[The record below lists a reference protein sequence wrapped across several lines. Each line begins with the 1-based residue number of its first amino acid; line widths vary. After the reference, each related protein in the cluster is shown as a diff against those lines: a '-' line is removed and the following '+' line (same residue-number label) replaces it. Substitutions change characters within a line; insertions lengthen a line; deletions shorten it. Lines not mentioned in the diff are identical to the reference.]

1 MYATFDESLI
11 TGNEMIDRQHQ
22 ELIDKINKLLKSCED
37 GSDRIG
43 AIKMLEYLADYTEFH
58 FGEEEKLQAEVEY
71 PGLEKHKQKHEELRQ
86 VVKDLHQML
95 REQDGPSEEFV
106 QKVEENV
113 IEWLYYHIKTFD
125 RSVAE
130 FIFMREQ
137 PERL

>member
-22 ELIDKINKLLKSCED
+22 ELIDKINRLLKSCED